1 MPAPTSIARP
11 KPLLSR
17 PPSIPP
23 PPPAAATTEHSAAHL
38 LGRRLVLDLLILR
51 NLLLE
56 LLVRVVDEA
65 VDRLE
70 EAVDLDLLVLD
81 VEGDLLEVEQPFPGV
96 GVAGL
101 GGRLKLLG
109 ERLDRVCDV
118 LKLGLEL
125 LIVLIDR

>member
-1 MPAPTSIARP
+1 M
-11 KPLLSR
+11 
-17 PPSIPP
+17 
-23 PPPAAATTEHSAAHL
+23 
-38 LGRRLVLDLLILR
+38 
-51 NLLLE
+51 
-56 LLVRVVDEA
+56 RVVDETM
-65 VDRLE
+65 DRLE

-81 VEGDLLEVEQPFPGV
+81 VEGDLLEVEQPFPRV

-109 ERLDRVCDV
+109 ERLDGVRDV